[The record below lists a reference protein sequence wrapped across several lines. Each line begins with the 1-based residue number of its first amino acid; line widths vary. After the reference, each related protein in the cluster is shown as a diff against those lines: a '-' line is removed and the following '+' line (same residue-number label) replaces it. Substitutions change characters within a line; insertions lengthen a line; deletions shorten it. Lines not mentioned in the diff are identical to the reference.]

1 MIEKIFAAKTPEARI
16 FVRGKVNNYVSEM
29 LNTEKERIN
38 NYAKL
43 HNAKVKLTQR
53 GDDLLLI
60 NSGVATSS
68 LRFSEMEKGSDFLR
82 SIIDNIRL
90 NSQIKD
96 GKRLPK
102 DIIA

>member
-1 MIEKIFAAKTPEARI
+1 MIGKTSMAKDLDTRI
-16 FVRGKVNNYVSEM
+16 FVKGKVNNYVSER
-29 LNTEKERIN
+29 LNTEIERIS

-43 HNAKVKLTQR
+43 HNVKVNLAQK
-53 GDDLLLI
+53 GDDLMLI
-60 NSGVATSS
+60 NSGAVTSS
-68 LRFSEMEKGSDFLR
+68 LRFSKMESGRDFLR

-96 GKRLPK
+96 GKRFSK